1 MSRLCDGR
9 AKGDTH
15 EATRMGIF
23 GNGIPHYSEKHTRL
37 PPERDGSGGGA
48 GWGVVGCGGVRLGA
62 SSSADFKRYRG
73 PFCLPPPGNKRM
85 LKKGCYCK
93 KDVIVKRST

>member
-1 MSRLCDGR
+1 MTVGVRQRNTVLFR
-9 AKGDTH
+9 KT
-15 EATRMGIF
+15 
-23 GNGIPHYSEKHTRL
+23 YSL
-37 PPERDGSGGGA
+37 APERDKSG
-48 GWGVVGCGGVRLGA
+48 GGVRLGA